1 MWGWDSLLQFPYTEG
16 RSIPSNTP
24 VFPPTS
30 SILPSFAW
38 LYIFFPTGQVLLS
51 ALSWYSACTSL
62 SEGVFPMYPWR
73 EIHSTSTYSS
83 AILFSPL
90 HVFDFFLIFA
100 SLVFS
105 IHFHIWIC
113 LLVWLIFY
121 FLVLVFILCFLFF
134 SSPFLFVSVWIS
146 LGILI
151 CWVLLSPFVLGF
163 CLSVLFLFVFLVD
176 FFPPSFPLS
185 LSFSCMLCILGSL
198 GATVRGWAEPLR
210 LEILVFQHT
219 KA

>member
-1 MWGWDSLLQFPYTEG
+1 MALYILSHWS
-16 RSIPSNTP
+16 STP
-24 VFPPTS
+24 VCSQLVFCMHFCVWRCIPDVSMERDVLHIHLLLRHLVLSPPCF
-30 SILPSFAW
+30 L
-38 LYIFFPTGQVLLS
+38 
-51 ALSWYSACTSL
+51 
-62 SEGVFPMYPWR
+62 
-73 EIHSTSTYSS
+73 
-83 AILFSPL
+83 
-90 HVFDFFLIFA
+90 FFLIFG

-163 CLSVLFLFVFLVD
+163 CLSLLFLFVYLVD
-176 FFPPSFPLS
+176 FFLPSFPLS
-185 LSFSCMLCILGSL
+185 LSFSCVLCILGSL
-198 GATVRGWAEPLR
+198 GATVRDWVEPLR